1 MKKRNLLL
9 IALFLTTGLFAQNE
23 HPRNIH
29 LKIMETSDVH
39 GCVFPQDLV
48 YQRTRRGSLAQ
59 VFTYVQQQRAE
70 KNQSVILLDN
80 GDILQGTPFVYY
92 YNYVDTK
99 ETHQL
104 AVIMNYMKYDAG
116 TVGNH
121 DIEPGHAVYD
131 KFRKELHDPW
141 MAANAVSTKTG
152 KPYFQPYTILHRDG
166 LKIAVLGMI
175 TPSIPN
181 WLPPSIWS
189 GMRFEGMVKTARYWV
204 KYIRQHEHPDLL
216 IGLFHSGTDENYG
229 FHQAGEPIE
238 DASKLVAKE
247 VPGFDVV
254 FAGHDHKD
262 DNEIVNNTAG
272 KETVL
277 LDPGAH
283 AEHVALA
290 DIHLVYNPQTGK
302 YTKEIKGS
310 LVSMRNYKPDSMFM
324 ARFMPDFLQV
334 KKFVDRPIGSFTHN
348 VYAEDALFG
357 PSSFVDLIHTLQ
369 LEKTGAQIS
378 LVSLLSTNA
387 IIRKGTIYVRDLF
400 KLYRYENYLYTMSLT
415 GKEIRD
421 ALEFSASL
429 WFNTMT
435 SKNSHMLLFKRN
447 AQGHIVVSKWNGK
460 PVLANPYYDFVSA
473 AGIQYTVDL
482 SKKPGGRV
490 HILSL
495 SNGMPF
501 DLNKR
506 YTVAI
511 NSYQGN
517 GGGGTLTAGAK
528 IPKDQLA
535 GRIMKSS
542 QKDIRFMMMR
552 WIEARKVVDPTSLN
566 SWKLLPESWTT
577 VAEKRDRSFL
587 NGNMRN
593 DMDDD
598 F

>member
-1 MKKRNLLL
+1 MKKRYLLL
-9 IALFLTTGLFAQNE
+9 VALFISTGLFAQKTPNKD
-23 HPRNIH
+23 IH
-29 LKIMETSDVH
+29 IKIMETSDVH

-59 VFTYVQQQRAE
+59 VDTYIKQERA
-70 KNQSVILLDN
+70 NHSQTVVLLDN

-99 ETHQL
+99 VTHQL

-131 KFRKELHDPW
+131 KFRKELNYPW

-152 KPYFQPYTILHRDG
+152 KPYFQPYTIIHRDG

-204 KYIRQHEHPDLL
+204 SYIKQHEHPDLM
-216 IGLFHSGTDENYG
+216 IGLFHSGTDANYG
-229 FHQAGEPIE
+229 FHEAGQPIE

-262 DNEIVNNTAG
+262 DNEIVINPDG

-290 DIHLVYNPQTGK
+290 DIHLHYNSQTGK

-310 LVSMRNYKPDSMFM
+310 LVSMQKYQPDSIFM
-324 ARFMPDFLQV
+324 NRFMPDFKQV
-334 KKFVDRPIGSFTHN
+334 KKFVDRPIGKFTHN

-357 PSSFVDLIHTLQ
+357 PSAFVDLIHKLQ

-378 LVSLLSTNA
+378 IVSLLSTTA
-387 IIRKGTIYVRDLF
+387 RIKQGPIYMRDLF

-415 GKEIRD
+415 GIEIRD

-435 SKNSHMLLFKRN
+435 SKNSHLLLFKRN
-447 AQGHIVVSKWNGK
+447 AEGHIMVSKWNGK
-460 PVLANPYYDFVSA
+460 PMLANPYYDFVSA
-473 AGIQYTVDL
+473 AGIRYTVDL
-482 SKKPGGRV
+482 SKKPGDRV
-490 HILSL
+490 HIISL

-501 DLNKR
+501 DLNKT

-517 GGGGTLTAGAK
+517 GGGGTLTVGAK
-528 IPKDQLA
+528 IAKDQLA
-535 GRIMKSS
+535 NRIIKSS
-542 QKDIRFMMMR
+542 QKDIRYMMMQ
-552 WIEARKVVDPTSLN
+552 WIEAKKVVDPEPLN
-566 SWKLLPESWTT
+566 QWKLLPESWTII
-577 VAEKRDRSFL
+577 AEKRDRTFL
-587 NGNMRN
+587 NGDTIN
-593 DMDDD
+593 DRDDY
-598 F
+598 

>member
-1 MKKRNLLL
+1 MKKRYLLL
-9 IALFLTTGLFAQNE
+9 VALFISTGLFAQKTPNKD
-23 HPRNIH
+23 IH
-29 LKIMETSDVH
+29 IKIMETSDVH

-59 VFTYVQQQRAE
+59 VDTYIKQERA
-70 KNQSVILLDN
+70 NHSQTVVLLDN

-99 ETHQL
+99 VTHQL

-131 KFRKELHDPW
+131 KFRKELNYPW

-152 KPYFQPYTILHRDG
+152 KPYFQPYTIIHRDG

-204 KYIRQHEHPDLL
+204 SYIKQHEHPDLM
-216 IGLFHSGTDENYG
+216 IGLFHSGTDANYG
-229 FHQAGEPIE
+229 FHEAGQPIE

-262 DNEIVNNTAG
+262 DNEIVINPDG

-290 DIHLVYNPQTGK
+290 DIHLHYNSQTGK

-310 LVSMRNYKPDSMFM
+310 LVSMQKYQPDSIFM
-324 ARFMPDFLQV
+324 NRFMPDFKQV
-334 KKFVDRPIGSFTHN
+334 KKFVDRPIGKFTHN

-357 PSSFVDLIHTLQ
+357 PSAFVDLIHKLQ

-378 LVSLLSTNA
+378 IVSLLSTTA
-387 IIRKGTIYVRDLF
+387 RIKQGPIYMRDLF

-415 GKEIRD
+415 GIEIRD

-435 SKNSHMLLFKRN
+435 SKNSHLLLFKRN
-447 AQGHIVVSKWNGK
+447 AEGHIMVSKWNGK
-460 PVLANPYYDFVSA
+460 PMLANPYYDFVSA
-473 AGIQYTVDL
+473 AGIRYTVDL
-482 SKKPGGRV
+482 SKKPGDRV
-490 HILSL
+490 HIISL

-501 DLNKR
+501 DLNKT
-506 YTVAI
+506 YTVDI

-517 GGGGTLTAGAK
+517 GGGGTLTVGAK
-528 IPKDQLA
+528 IAKDQLA
-535 GRIMKSS
+535 NRIIKSS
-542 QKDIRFMMMR
+542 QKDIRYMMMQ
-552 WIEARKVVDPTSLN
+552 WIEAKKVVDPEPLN
-566 SWKLLPESWTT
+566 QWKLLPESWTII
-577 VAEKRDRSFL
+577 AEKRDRTFL
-587 NGNMRN
+587 NGDTIN
-593 DMDDD
+593 DRDDY
-598 F
+598 

>member
-1 MKKRNLLL
+1 MKRYFLL
-9 IALFLTTGLFAQNE
+9 IALFISTGLFAQNT
-23 HPRNIH
+23 PNKDIH
-29 LKIMETSDVH
+29 IKIMETSDVH

-48 YQRTRRGSLAQ
+48 YQRNRRGSLAQ
-59 VFTYVQQQRAE
+59 VDTYIKQERANH
-70 KNQSVILLDN
+70 NQTVVLLDN

-99 ETHQL
+99 VTHQL

-131 KFRKELHDPW
+131 KFRNELHYPW
-141 MAANAVSTKTG
+141 MAANAVNTKTG
-152 KPYFQPYTILHRDG
+152 RPYFQPYTIIHRDG

-204 KYIRQHEHPDLL
+204 NYIKQHDHPNLM

-229 FHQAGEPIE
+229 FHEAGQPIE

-262 DNEIVNNTAG
+262 DNEIVTNADE

-290 DIHLVYNPQTGK
+290 DIHLHYNPQTGK
-302 YTKEIKGS
+302 YTKEIRGS
-310 LVSMRNYKPDSMFM
+310 LVSMQNYQPDSIFMNRFM
-324 ARFMPDFLQV
+324 ADFKQV
-334 KKFVDRPIGSFTHN
+334 KKFVDRPIGRFTHS

-357 PSSFVDLIHTLQ
+357 PSAFVDLIHQLQ

-378 LVSLLSTNA
+378 IVSLLSMTA
-387 IIRKGTIYVRDLF
+387 RIKQGPIYVRDLF

-415 GKEIRD
+415 GREIKD
-421 ALEFSASL
+421 AIEYSASL

-435 SKNSHMLLFKRN
+435 SKNSHLLLFKRN
-447 AQGHIVVSKWNGK
+447 DKGHIMVSRWNGK
-460 PVLANPYYDFVSA
+460 PMLANPYYDFNSA
-473 AGIQYTVDL
+473 AGIRYTINL
-482 SKKPGGRV
+482 SKKPGDRV
-490 HILSL
+490 HIISM

-501 DLNKR
+501 DLNKT

-517 GGGGTLTAGAK
+517 GGGGTLTKGAK
-528 IPKDQLA
+528 IPKNQLA
-535 GRIMKSS
+535 NHIIKSS
-542 QKDIRFMMMR
+542 QKDIRFMMMK
-552 WIEARKVVDPTSLN
+552 WIEAKKVVTPESMN
-566 SWKLLPESWTT
+566 QWKLIPESWTI

-587 NGNMRN
+587 NGDMMN

-598 F
+598 L

>member
-1 MKKRNLLL
+1 
-9 IALFLTTGLFAQNE
+9 
-23 HPRNIH
+23 
-29 LKIMETSDVH
+29 
-39 GCVFPQDLV
+39 
-48 YQRTRRGSLAQ
+48 
-59 VFTYVQQQRAE
+59 
-70 KNQSVILLDN
+70 
-80 GDILQGTPFVYY
+80 LQGTPFVYY

-99 ETHQL
+99 VTHQL

-131 KFRKELHDPW
+131 KFRKELNYPW

-152 KPYFQPYTILHRDG
+152 KPYFQPYTIIHRDG

-204 KYIRQHEHPDLL
+204 SYIKQHEHPDLM
-216 IGLFHSGTDENYG
+216 IGLFHSGTDANYG
-229 FHQAGEPIE
+229 FHEAGQPIE

-262 DNEIVNNTAG
+262 DNEIVINPDG

-290 DIHLVYNPQTGK
+290 DIHLHYNSQTGK

-310 LVSMRNYKPDSMFM
+310 LVSMQKYQPDSIFM
-324 ARFMPDFLQV
+324 NRFMPDFKQV
-334 KKFVDRPIGSFTHN
+334 KKFVDRPIGKFTHN

-357 PSSFVDLIHTLQ
+357 PSAFVDLIHKLQ

-378 LVSLLSTNA
+378 IVSLLSTTA
-387 IIRKGTIYVRDLF
+387 RIKQGPIYMRDLF

-415 GKEIRD
+415 GIEIRD

-435 SKNSHMLLFKRN
+435 SKNSHLLLFKRN
-447 AQGHIVVSKWNGK
+447 AEGHIMVSKWNGK
-460 PVLANPYYDFVSA
+460 PMLANPYYDFVSA
-473 AGIQYTVDL
+473 AGIRYTVDL
-482 SKKPGGRV
+482 SKKPGDRV
-490 HILSL
+490 HIISL

-501 DLNKR
+501 DLNKT

-517 GGGGTLTAGAK
+517 GGGGTLTVGAK
-528 IPKDQLA
+528 IAKDQLA
-535 GRIMKSS
+535 NRIIKSS
-542 QKDIRFMMMR
+542 QKDIRYMMMQ
-552 WIEARKVVDPTSLN
+552 WIEAKKVVDPEPLN
-566 SWKLLPESWTT
+566 QWKLLPESWTII
-577 VAEKRDRSFL
+577 AEKRDRTFL
-587 NGNMRN
+587 NGDTIN
-593 DMDDD
+593 DRDDY
-598 F
+598 

>member
-1 MKKRNLLL
+1 MKKRYLLL
-9 IALFLTTGLFAQNE
+9 IALFISTGLFAQNT
-23 HPRNIH
+23 HPKDIH

-48 YQRTRRGSLAQ
+48 YQRTRSGSLAQ
-59 VFTYVQQQRAE
+59 VETYIKQERAQH
-70 KNQSVILLDN
+70 NQSVILLDN

-99 ETHQL
+99 GTHQL

-121 DIEPGHAVYD
+121 DIEPGHEVYD
-131 KFRKELHDPW
+131 KFRKELNYPW
-141 MAANAVSTKTG
+141 MAANAVSTTTG
-152 KPYFQPYTILHRDG
+152 KPYFQPYTIIHRDG

-189 GMRFEGMVKTARYWV
+189 GMKFEDMVKTAKYWV
-204 KYIRQHEHPDLL
+204 KYIQEHEHPDLL
-216 IGLFHSGTDENYG
+216 IGLFHSGTDASYG
-229 FHQAGEPIE
+229 FHQPGEPIE

-262 DNEIVNNTAG
+262 DNEIVTNAAG

-290 DIHLVYNPQTGK
+290 DIHLVYDTQTGK

-310 LVSMRNYKPDSMFM
+310 LVSMRDYKPDSIFM
-324 ARFMPDFLQV
+324 NRFMPDFIQV
-334 KKFVDRPIGSFTHN
+334 KKFVDRPIGQFTHN
-348 VYAEDALFG
+348 VYAEDGLFG
-357 PSSFVDLIHTLQ
+357 SSAFVDLIHTLQ
-369 LEKTGAQIS
+369 LEKTGAQVS
-378 LVSLLSTNA
+378 MVSLLSTTA
-387 IIRKGTIYVRDLF
+387 KIKKGTIYVRDLF

-435 SKNSHMLLFKRN
+435 SKNSHMLLFKHN
-447 AQGHIVVSKWNGK
+447 AEGHIVVSKWNGK

-473 AGIQYTVDL
+473 AGINYTVDL
-482 SKKPGGRV
+482 SKKTGDRV
-490 HILSL
+490 YIISF
-495 SNGMPF
+495 SNGTPF
-501 DLNKR
+501 DLNKT

-517 GGGGTLTAGAK
+517 GGSGLLTEGAK

-535 GRIMKSS
+535 GRIIKSS
-542 QKDIRFMMMR
+542 QKDIRYMMMQ
-552 WIEARKVVDPTSLN
+552 WIEAKKVVNPEPLN
-566 SWKLLPESWTT
+566 QWKLIPESWTT

-587 NGNMRN
+587 NGDTMK
-593 DMDDD
+593 DMDDN